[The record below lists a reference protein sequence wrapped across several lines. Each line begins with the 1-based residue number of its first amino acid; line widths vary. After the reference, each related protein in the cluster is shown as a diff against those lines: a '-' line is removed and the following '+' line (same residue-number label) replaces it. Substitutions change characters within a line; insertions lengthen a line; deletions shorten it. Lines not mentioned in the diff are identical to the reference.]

1 MRAATDGRHRGRRYR
16 SGMEIILMLLVIV
29 LVLAGPLAYFWGT
42 DSRRVEDR
50 GWFGSR
56 RPN

>member
-1 MRAATDGRHRGRRYR
+1 
-16 SGMEIILMLLVIV
+16 MEIILMLLVIV
-29 LVLAGPLAYFWGT
+29 LVLAGPLAYFWGA

>member
-1 MRAATDGRHRGRRYR
+1 
-16 SGMEIILMLLVIV
+16 MEIILVLLG
-29 LVLAGPLAYFWGT
+29 LALLLAGPLAYFWGT

-56 RPN
+56 SPS